1 MNGIWTVLILL
12 SMGLLIFSN
21 PSAIVSNFAVAG
33 ESAITL
39 ALTLCAIYA
48 VWMGLIN
55 IMKESGILNW
65 LSQVL
70 SIVTR
75 KLFPSVSDETLQLI
89 TLNISA
95 NLIGVG
101 NAATPSAI
109 AAIKSMDNGN
119 PRASRPMIM
128 LFVINATS
136 LQILPTTVI
145 GLRTAAHSANA
156 TDIVLPAFII
166 SVTMT
171 VLGVILVS
179 LLCKSKKSKVN
190 K

>member
-1 MNGIWTVLILL
+1 MNAIWTILILL

-21 PSAIVSNFAVAG
+21 PSAIIGNFAIAG

-39 ALTLCAIYA
+39 SLTLCAIYA

-55 IMKESGILNW
+55 IMKETGIINW

-70 SIVTR
+70 SIITR
-75 KLFPSVSDETLQLI
+75 KLFPNVTDTTLQLI

-119 PRASRPMIM
+119 PRASRSMIM

-145 GLRTAAHSANA
+145 GLRSAALSTNA
-156 TDIVLPAFII
+156 TEIVLPSLIVSTIMTII
-166 SVTMT
+166 
-171 VLGVILVS
+171 GIILVS
-179 LLCKSKKSKVN
+179 LFVKNKKG
-190 K
+190 